1 MVKFTELNYYNGI
14 TTLFLILLSFFL
26 SISISI
32 SQITLGVLLLLLII
46 YIIDKKYK
54 PTGYNIG
61 INCGVSAGQTVMHV
75 HVHLI
80 PRYDGDVKNPKGG
93 VRGVI
98 PEKRDYTR

>member
-46 YIIDKKYK
+46 YIIDKKYNIIK
-54 PTGYNIG
+54 NNIYFMLFFYTG
-61 INCGVSAGQTVMHV
+61 
-75 HVHLI
+75 
-80 PRYDGDVKNPKGG
+80 
-93 VRGVI
+93 
-98 PEKRDYTR
+98 